1 MAQQLQAHPDFAV
14 WRQHVRYWFP
24 HLHQRAYFV
33 PPVHF
38 NAYHLEEQQVSGGHV
53 WVTQPPVDTLPRGAP
68 WALQTSQVRD
78 DQTQQRILHCLRALV
93 DPQTQEHLAVTDR
106 EPMIVMSQLQY
117 GDYLGERSYAAAA
130 RLLPSVRSLAS
141 QRKRTHAGQ
150 RIQEIRGDFDLLLL
164 HLIYGLIT
172 VEVKAVGDNE
182 AFAQMSPTDQDDLVV
197 KKVSQAV
204 AQLQKSADV
213 LGHLVSDLQA
223 PPPVRKV
230 LAVPNIAR
238 SQLRRALAR
247 QPQVRQV
254 RSNATD

>member
-1 MAQQLQAHPDFAV
+1 MAQQLQAHPDFAM
-14 WRQHVRYWFP
+14 WRQHIRCWFP

-38 NAYHLEEQQVSGGHV
+38 NAYHLEGQRVSGGHV
-53 WVTQPPVDTLPRGAP
+53 WVTQPPVDTLPSGAR

-78 DQTQQRILHCLRALV
+78 DQTHQRILHCLQALV

-106 EPMIVMSQLQY
+106 EPVIVMSQLQY

-130 RLLPSVRSLAS
+130 SLLPSVRSLER
-141 QRKRTHAGQ
+141 QRGQ
-150 RIQEIRGDFDLLLL
+150 QIRGDFDLLLL

-182 AFAQMSPTDQDDLVV
+182 AFAKMSPTDQDDLVV

-230 LAVPNIAR
+230 LAVPNISR
-238 SQLRRALAR
+238 SQLRRALGS
-247 QPQVRQV
+247 QQQIQQVR
-254 RSNATD
+254 D